1 MRLFQALKHDMRY
14 QFRHGFYFAYLVVLG
29 AYLVAL
35 LNVPSQYRNLVVSLV
50 VFSDTSVLGFF
61 FVGAILLLEREE
73 GTLRAVSVTPL
84 RPTEF
89 CLSKALSLTVLAL
102 VVSGLMSF
110 AHLPAGSSSLF
121 YYLGVLGSSLFYT
134 FIGIGVAS
142 QAQSLNGYF
151 FRGTGYTVA
160 FMLPLLDFFGLVE
173 SPLFWLLP
181 TLPTLTLLQSAYR
194 EPGLPLLAVSALVLS
209 VWVILALFFGLS
221 AFRRHIIFQGARPE

>member
-1 MRLFQALKHDMRY
+1 MRLVKALRQDMRY

-35 LNVPSQYRNLVVSLV
+35 INVPSHYRNLVVSLV

-89 CLSKALSLTVLAL
+89 YLAKVLSLTILAL
-102 VVSGLMSF
+102 IISGLMTF
-110 AHLPAGSSSLF
+110 AHLPAGASSLF
-121 YYLGVLGSSLFYT
+121 YYLGVLGSSLLYT

-151 FRGTGYTVA
+151 FRGAGYSVVL
-160 FMLPLLDFFGLVE
+160 MLPLLDFFGLVE

-181 TLPTLTLLQSAYR
+181 TLPTLTLLQTAYR
-194 EPGLPLLAVSALVLS
+194 GHTLPLLAASASILL
-209 VWVILALFFGLS
+209 VWVAIAFGFGLF
-221 AFRRHIIFQGARPE
+221 AFRRYVIFQGARPE